1 MSAIKIKT
9 QNVTPCT
16 KDIRKP
22 NSSDLS
28 SEDIQKIAGIFKILQ
43 EKASMLKKIH
53 NSLGVGG
60 IKNIFD
66 LENNQALTN
75 EEQQM
80 LKGNYLLLNQE
91 NCFWI
96 VHGIKKLIMNSL
108 ILIS

>member
-22 NSSDLS
+22 NGSDLS

-66 LENNQALTN
+66 MENPTLTI
-75 EEQQM
+75 EEQQI
-80 LKGNYLLLNQE
+80 LKGKYMVIN
-91 NCFWI
+91 
-96 VHGIKKLIMNSL
+96 KKNALTL
-108 ILIS
+108 QRV